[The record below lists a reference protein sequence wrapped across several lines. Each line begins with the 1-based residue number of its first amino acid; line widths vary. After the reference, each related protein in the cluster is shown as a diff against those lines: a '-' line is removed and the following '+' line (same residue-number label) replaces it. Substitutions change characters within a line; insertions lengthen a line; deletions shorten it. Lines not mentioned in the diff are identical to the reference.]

1 MVPATCSEVTS
12 QKNKSASKRMTG
24 GEKKVEW
31 KTNGV
36 TQTPGN
42 EAAQADKQTNENR
55 SVCGRCDDLR
65 PLNCDSGLTEV
76 PAAVEWVTANRA
88 GWVCVSVFVWVRK
101 WCVPLSRKADSALA
115 LSVACMPT
123 IFSAQREQGDGPKP
137 CSSRAVRKKKKK
149 SALWI
154 YLLQGSPTFLN
165 PRATSWGTE
174 SYKGNQLPLVI
185 ATAV

>member
-12 QKNKSASKRMTG
+12 QKNKSASKRVTG
-24 GEKKVEW
+24 GKKKVEW

-42 EAAQADKQTNENR
+42 EAAQANKQTNENR

-115 LSVACMPT
+115 VSVACMPT

-137 CSSRAVRKKKKK
+137 CSSRAVRKKKKRVRCGFIY
-149 SALWI
+149 SRVHQRFWI
-154 YLLQGSPTFLN
+154 RELLHGVLSHI
-165 PRATSWGTE
+165 R
-174 SYKGNQLPLVI
+174 VI
-185 ATAV
+185 SCL

>member
-1 MVPATCSEVTS
+1 MVPATRSEVTS
-12 QKNKSASKRMTG
+12 RKNKSASKRVTG
-24 GEKKVEW
+24 GKKKVEW

-55 SVCGRCDDLR
+55 SVCGRCGDLR

-115 LSVACMPT
+115 VSVACMPT
-123 IFSAQREQGDGPKP
+123 IFSAQREQGGGPKP
-137 CSSRAVRKKKKK
+137 CSSRAVRKIKKECVVD
-149 SALWI
+149 LFTPGFTDVFWI
-154 YLLQGSPTFLN
+154 QELLHGVLSHI
-165 PRATSWGTE
+165 R
-174 SYKGNQLPLVI
+174 VI
-185 ATAV
+185 SCL